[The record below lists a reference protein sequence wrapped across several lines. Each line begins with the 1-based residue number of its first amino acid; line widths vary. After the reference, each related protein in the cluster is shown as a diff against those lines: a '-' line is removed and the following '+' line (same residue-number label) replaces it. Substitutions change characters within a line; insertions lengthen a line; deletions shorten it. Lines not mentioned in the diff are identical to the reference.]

1 MTGLWACLLMP
12 TLSCKYR
19 IEPNKAQA
27 ASLSDMLADFCR
39 LYNAGL
45 QQRIEAWQQHGKSI
59 G

>member
-1 MTGLWACLLMP
+1 MP

-19 IEPNKAQA
+19 IELNKAQA